1 MSNIVCFGEV
11 LWDVFPTYK
20 KIGGAPLNVALR
32 LNSFDNAVTMISSVG
47 DDALGVDLLKYLED
61 IGFDK
66 SFIQI
71 NKEFKTS
78 KVLVSLDETGSA
90 NYSIEFPCAWDNIY
104 LDDKFLDVVKYA
116 DAFVFGSL
124 VSRNTVS
131 YNTLLQLLDVAK
143 FKVFDVN
150 LRPPHYKIAV
160 LFELM
165 QKANFIKFNDDELF
179 EICKELNFNSNDLQK
194 NIEFISKETNTEA
207 ICVTLGGDG
216 AILFQGKKFYRN
228 NGYKVKVIDTVGA
241 GDSFLAT
248 LIHQTLRNGKPSEAL
263 NYSCVVGAIVASK
276 SGANP
281 KVTSSEID
289 TYLKR

>member
-90 NYSIEFPCAWDNIY
+90 NYSIEFPCAWDNIH

>member
-90 NYSIEFPCAWDNIY
+90 NYSIEFPCAWDNIH

-179 EICKELNFNSNDLQK
+179 EICKELNFISNDLQK

>member
-90 NYSIEFPCAWDNIY
+90 NYSIEFPCAWDNIH

-179 EICKELNFNSNDLQK
+179 EICKELNFISNDLQK

-228 NGYKVKVIDTVGA
+228 NGYRVKVIDTVGA

>member
-90 NYSIEFPCAWDNIY
+90 NYSIEFPCAWDNIH

-228 NGYKVKVIDTVGA
+228 NGYRVKVIDTVGA